1 MMRITTL
8 CSAFILSLLSLS
20 LYAQEPAD
28 DSALPVDSV
37 QPALKWL
44 NPPRQSK
51 LQKLWQKPKL

>member
-37 QPALKWL
+37 QPAPEVVK
-44 NPPRQSK
+44 PAKTVKTSK
-51 LQKLWQKPKL
+51 VVAKPKL